1 MVIGMIGAGNM
12 ARALLRGW
20 QEAILISDAGSGRA
34 ATLAAEHSGRAVTDN
49 AELAASADV
58 VVLCHKPDQLQAV
71 AGEIAPHARAVIS
84 VLATTPLSALRAAL
98 PRSEVVRV
106 MPNTAVEVRQG
117 VTCVAADP
125 GVQGSAG
132 ELARQLFE
140 RLGSVVVLPE
150 RLMDVATALSGV
162 APAYLALVAEAQID
176 AAIRHGLPG
185 PQASEITLGALAGSA
200 ALVRARGGDTLAV
213 RREVA
218 SPGGLTARGLD
229 ALERAGLRA
238 AFADAMDTVLDGA
251 RS

>member
-12 ARALLRGW
+12 ARALARGW
-20 QEAILISDAGSGRA
+20 QEPMLISDGGSGRA
-34 ATLAAEHSGRAVTDN
+34 GTLAAECSGRAVIDN

-58 VVLCHKPDQLQAV
+58 VVLCHKPGQLQAV
-71 AGEIAPHARAVIS
+71 ADQIAPHARAVIS
-84 VLATTPLSALRAAL
+84 VLAATSLSALRAAL
-98 PRSEVVRV
+98 PQAEVVRT
-106 MPNTAVEVRQG
+106 MPNTAVEIRQG

-125 GVQGSAG
+125 GEQGSVA
-132 ELARQLFE
+132 ERARQLFE

-150 RLMDVATALSGV
+150 HLMDVGTALSGV

-185 PQASEITLGALAGSA
+185 PQASEIALGALAGSA
-200 ALVRARGGDTLAV
+200 AMLRARGGDTLAV

-229 ALERAGLRA
+229 ALEHAGLRA
-238 AFADAMDTVLDGA
+238 AFADAMATVLDGA